1 MGRHANP
8 RGIWFNPLPWAFLL
22 ATVVFLVLF
31 VRHVPCVQTTAHQD
45 IDMYL
50 RVCYS
55 DIQTTFLGQGFGRSE
70 SPLGTDKMLFA
81 PLIAAAIMVTR
92 KASVVL
98 FDAPI
103 SRSASVANEVDAS
116 VTFFAITALGLF
128 VCFLIWVACMAW
140 IGRRRPGRTS
150 WDALLVAAS
159 PVVLAVG
166 LVNWTLVPIA
176 FTALGLVQVAR
187 GRLLEAGIVLGLAA
201 CAGTMPIGVV
211 LAVVVAV
218 ALRAGWRKALLF
230 IVPAVVTFFAV
241 HLPLLMRNFDLV
253 YRYYHG
259 EINTETGYGSLWY
272 VLQLMFGLK
281 LRATGSIMFV
291 VLLFVLGVF
300 IAYLFVTGK
309 RPRVGSMV
317 AVVILATVVLGAA
330 YTPQTALWVL
340 FAVVL
345 ARPFKPE
352 IIAVSITGLF
362 YYVAI
367 WGWLGGWL
375 TTTQNGPYMLYW
387 LAIILHVLVELW
399 LLTETVA
406 DIVRPARDAVRSPA
420 ISDPIWEG
428 SDDGVAVAPALSR
441 ALPED
446 DPSLAGYERPT
457 PAAP

>member
-1 MGRHANP
+1 
-8 RGIWFNPLPWAFLL
+8 
-22 ATVVFLVLF
+22 
-31 VRHVPCVQTTAHQD
+31 
-45 IDMYL
+45 
-50 RVCYS
+50 
-55 DIQTTFLGQGFGRSE
+55 
-70 SPLGTDKMLFA
+70 
-81 PLIAAAIMVTR
+81 
-92 KASVVL
+92 
-98 FDAPI
+98 
-103 SRSASVANEVDAS
+103 
-116 VTFFAITALGLF
+116 
-128 VCFLIWVACMAW
+128 
-140 IGRRRPGRTS
+140 
-150 WDALLVAAS
+150 
-159 PVVLAVG
+159 
-166 LVNWTLVPIA
+166 
-176 FTALGLVQVAR
+176 
-187 GRLLEAGIVLGLAA
+187 
-201 CAGTMPIGVV
+201 
-211 LAVVVAV
+211 
-218 ALRAGWRKALLF
+218 
-230 IVPAVVTFFAV
+230 
-241 HLPLLMRNFDLV
+241 
-253 YRYYHG
+253 
-259 EINTETGYGSLWY
+259 
-272 VLQLMFGLK
+272 
-281 LRATGSIMFV
+281 MFV
-291 VLLFVLGVF
+291 VLLFALGVF

-428 SDDGVAVAPALSR
+428 SDDGVAVAPAPSR